1 MIRGFRRCRMI
12 WCVTVVAVVLG
23 SIAMP
28 SLAWARYRS
37 AGSETNTF
45 ATHVLLAP
53 GRPSCTGL
61 GVLSV
66 TLSWTAPSD
75 SAFVQSYELGKS
87 GSSGGP
93 YTYTNVGNLTSTT
106 QSISSGDWYFVVRT
120 VNQGW
125 RGAISPQR
133 RVDGVLF
140 LLASCP

>member
-1 MIRGFRRCRMI
+1 MSRAGMLACITM
-12 WCVTVVAVVLG
+12 AVVVG

-37 AGSETNTF
+37 PSTETNTF

-53 GRPSCTGL
+53 GRPGCTGL

-75 SAFVQSYELGKS
+75 SALVLSYELGKS
-87 GSSGGP
+87 PTSGGP
-93 YTYTNVGNLTSTT
+93 YSYSPVSGTSTT

-120 VNQGW
+120 VNQAW
-125 RGAISPQR
+125 RGANSAERQ
-133 RVDGVLF
+133 VNGVLF
-140 LLASCP
+140 LVASCP